1 MNTRCP
7 HALLAAFA
15 FLLAESASADW
26 LQYRGPAQ
34 NGSIAEKLPAAL
46 PAVPKVLWKA
56 RVGIGTAAVTVSG
69 DHAFTMG
76 NTDQK
81 NDIVVCLDTKNGKV
95 VWKHEFPL
103 ALDPNMFEGGP
114 RSTPTIDGNVVFT
127 LSHQG
132 DLWALNAATGKPLWY
147 KHLQKDFNGRRP
159 GWGYAG
165 SPTVEGNLLLI
176 DSGGDGSSTLALNKT
191 NGAVVWKSGS
201 DKAGYASPVVA
212 DLGGKKTVVVFKAET
227 LVGLDL
233 KDGKEL
239 WRTAW
244 KTDYGVN
251 AATPI
256 ILGNSI
262 LVTSGY
268 GYGAALFEVGSGGL
282 NQKWRNKSLRAHFNS
297 PVVHQ
302 GHVYGI
308 DGNAGGGNLVCL
320 DLATGDVKW
329 TEKSVKGGS
338 LVLADGKLI
347 CLTEKGELVIC
358 DATPGGFKTSLRAPV
373 LEKRC
378 WVQPTL
384 SGGRLFVKNNDGDLV
399 CMALGAN

>member
-1 MNTRCP
+1 MNTRRSLIL
-7 HALLAAFA
+7 HAALALLLAA
-15 FLLAESASADW
+15 SASADW
-26 LQYRGPAQ
+26 LEYRGPTQ
-34 NGSIAEKLPAAL
+34 NGIAAEKLTGTLPAA
-46 PAVPKVLWKA
+46 PKVLWKT
-56 RVGIGTAAVTVSG
+56 RVGLGTAAVTVNG
-69 DHAFTMG
+69 DRAFTMG

-81 NDIVVCLDTKNGKV
+81 NDTVVCLDVRTGKV
-95 VWKHEFPL
+95 AWKHEFPL
-103 ALDPNMFEGGP
+103 APDPNMFEGGP
-114 RSTPTIDGNVVFT
+114 RSTPTIDGNVVYT

-132 DLWALNAATGKPLWY
+132 DLWALNAGTGKPIWY
-147 KHLQKDFNGRRP
+147 KHLQKDFGGRRP

-165 SPTVEGNLLLI
+165 SPTIEGNLVLI
-176 DSGGDGSSTLALNKT
+176 DSGGEGSSTLALNKT
-191 NGAVVWKSGS
+191 TGALVWKSGS
-201 DKAGYASPVVA
+201 DKAGYASVVVA
-212 DLGGKKTVVVFKAET
+212 DLGGKRTVLVFKSDA

-233 KDGKEL
+233 KDGREQ

-256 ILGNSI
+256 VIGDSVLI
-262 LVTSGY
+262 TSGY
-268 GYGAALFEVGSGGL
+268 GTGAALLEIGSGGVT
-282 NQKWRNKSLRAHFNS
+282 QKWRNKSLRSHFNS

-320 DLATGDVKW
+320 ELATGNVKW

-338 LVLADGKLI
+338 LILADSKLI

-358 DATPGGFKTSLRAPV
+358 EATPGGFKASLRAPV
-373 LEKRC
+373 LDKRC

-399 CMALGAN
+399 CLAL